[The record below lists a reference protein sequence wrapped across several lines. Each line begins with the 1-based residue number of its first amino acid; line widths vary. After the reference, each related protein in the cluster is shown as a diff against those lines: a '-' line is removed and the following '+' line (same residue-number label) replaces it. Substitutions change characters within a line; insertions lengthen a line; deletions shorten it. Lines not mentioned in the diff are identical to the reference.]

1 MRGKRW
7 RLERQFG
14 VVVGGVFAALAGWAV
29 WRHGQSF
36 WNGAVLTIGSAL
48 VLFGLIWPRALVRPR
63 RAWMALAEALSYVS
77 TRIILGV
84 VFFLIMTPIGFFMRL
99 RGWDPLARQGVGRD
113 SHWLPY
119 SERQRNPK
127 HFEKMY

>member
-1 MRGKRW
+1 MLSSRW

-14 VVVGGVFAALAGWAV
+14 LVVGGVFAALAAWTV
-29 WRHGQSF
+29 WRRGPSF
-36 WNGAVLTIGSAL
+36 WSGAVLAIGGAL
-48 VLFGLIWPRALVRPR
+48 VLLGLIWPRALARPR
-63 RAWMALAEALSYVS
+63 RAWMALAEGLSYVS
-77 TRIILGV
+77 TRVILGV

-99 RGWDPLARQGVGRD
+99 RGWDPLARQGAGRD

-127 HFEKMY
+127 HFETMY